1 MTPVIK
7 DGQCSLEVCLEL
19 KCSISVLDNLYEQ
32 SALHIA
38 AEADPQMIPVLLEAQ
53 TDILPGD
60 EVMEQTRFLNIY
72 INIL

>member
-1 MTPVIK
+1 
-7 DGQCSLEVCLEL
+7 LEVCLEL

-53 TDILPGD
+53 MDRIFCMGMKSWNKR
-60 EVMEQTRFLNIY
+60 VF
-72 INIL
+72 